1 MRFLEVVSFPDP
13 TNPSVDHFPYCMWE
27 DGYAMG
33 LVGSGMRL
41 SLKIQG
47 GKSAN
52 DGNDCVENGIEVLY
66 VFLQSDT
73 ALV

>member
-1 MRFLEVVSFPDP
+1 VL
-13 TNPSVDHFPYCMWE
+13 
-27 DGYAMG
+27 G

-41 SLKIQG
+41 SLKIPG